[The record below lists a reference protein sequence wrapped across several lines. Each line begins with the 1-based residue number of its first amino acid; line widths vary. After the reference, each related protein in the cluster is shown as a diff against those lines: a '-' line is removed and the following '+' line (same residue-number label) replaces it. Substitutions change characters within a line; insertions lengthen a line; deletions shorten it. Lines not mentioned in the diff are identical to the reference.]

1 MCWFAVLWER
11 ALSFRRP
18 LAQHS
23 FGGWLCPQW
32 GVSRAEVA
40 TLCRVVS
47 CDLHLPERHSCWRVC
62 NSGDG
67 AVPGSPIAGST
78 CLGSEAVALCGT
90 IFVLCSSC
98 ASGTSSALAGDR
110 LFLCRRHLG
119 HVTTQSPASVSGRWS
134 CRWSCTVGLRAHGSG
149 GSALGM
155 RCQHRAYWVVREAGQ
170 LVQIAGSTRFA
181 EYGVHDSG
189 GMMRDDRVW
198 RCCMLG

>member
-1 MCWFAVLWER
+1 MVCGLTAVEAVLWACVASTGLFVGCERPGSWVLGDDSMVESAPALCWFAVLWER

-98 ASGTSSALAGDR
+98 ASGTSSALAGD
-110 LFLCRRHLG
+110 
-119 HVTTQSPASVSGRWS
+119 SGKG
-134 CRWSCTVGLRAHGSG
+134 VF
-149 GSALGM
+149 
-155 RCQHRAYWVVREAGQ
+155 AGQ
-170 LVQIAGSTRFA
+170 SDCRQHLF
-181 EYGVHDSG
+181 G
-189 GMMRDDRVW
+189 G
-198 RCCMLG
+198 